1 MPTLAAYRQDFARRA
16 GVLKQITTGVLYSGT
31 YQGAASGTDAARRI
45 VSTDLAAVNRSGTA
59 AELPATAQNYRY
71 IWSPTTV
78 EQRRV
83 VGNGYTGYATA
94 SSVLTGHNAAAD
106 AFIVGYLVL
115 DRALT
120 AALAGNVAVEV
131 HQWPILANEERPGL
145 HWAINEALSLIPWPR
160 KVAITSVSGQTRYD
174 VSSTIPDLKDTGQ
187 VLRVFR
193 YEDDAAAGP
202 DVMIGRPYVE
212 PDGDKMYLHVPE
224 GVTTGQNF
232 TVQASLPARSWIRVS
247 GTWGT
252 STVGLV
258 NESDE
263 ALPPVD
269 KVTAVAYAILARRMA
284 KKGPKPQSEEWQR
297 EALEAEAACVDILQ
311 HPVVPMTPRNRRT
324 YRVPNHP
331 LGKSWRPAVPGA
343 RRSWPR

>member
-1 MPTLAAYRQDFARRA
+1 M
-16 GVLKQITTGVLYSGT
+16 LKQVTTGVLYDGT
-31 YQGAASGTDAARRI
+31 YQGAASGSDAARRI
-45 VSTDLAAVNRSGTA
+45 VSSDLAAVNRAGTA
-59 AELPATAQNYRY
+59 AEAPATAQNYRY
-71 IWSPTTV
+71 VWAPTTG

-83 VGNGYTGYATA
+83 VGNGYTSYATA
-94 SSVLTGHNAAAD
+94 SSVLTGHNASAD
-106 AFIVGYLVL
+106 AYIVGYCVL
-115 DRALT
+115 DRAL
-120 AALAGNVAVEV
+120 AATLSGNVAVEI
-131 HQWPILANEERPGL
+131 HQWPILGNEERPSL
-145 HWAINEALSLIPWPR
+145 HWAINEALNLMPWPR
-160 KVAITSVSGQTRYD
+160 KVTVTAVSGQTRYD

-193 YEDDAAAGP
+193 YEDDTATGP
-202 DVMIGRPYVE
+202 DPMIGRPYVE

-232 TVQASLPARSWIRVS
+232 TVQASLPARSWIKVGS
-247 GTWGT
+247 SWAY
-252 STVGLV
+252 SAVGLV

-284 KKGPKPQSEEWQR
+284 KQGPKPQSEEWQR

-311 HPVVPMTPRNRRT
+311 HPVVPMTPRSRRT
-324 YRVPNHP
+324 FRLPTHP
-331 LGKSWRPAVPGA
+331 MGRAWSPMASGI